1 MVTQR
6 SSYLSR
12 IARVGPEIGV
22 SLAPARVLFRSPLP
36 IPDGLRVEA
45 PAIFPPEVTPVQT
58 RRCRDPAEATGNI
71 TVSSKESVSERDA
84 RAPVP
89 PKPPSA
95 PLSRLLS
102 AEGSLKAAA
111 RGEARPS
118 TQVSGPLPVPD
129 PPRFLSAKLVL
140 GEPDSF
146 EPHFDET
153 REQAPLL
160 KTRGHTKARARSTNA
175 SEGALNS
182 KLANAPVPHLP
193 LPQRASS
200 APQGTVGLTNFRSTP
215 VSQRASETSRPILI
229 HPPPVRRETF
239 AAAESGTEKR
249 AAVPKDA
256 RTAVHIGA
264 LEVRIMQPPP
274 IAPPTATTFVRQSPA
289 PHHQAALSHGFRSFG
304 LTQG

>member
-1 MVTQR
+1 MRR
-6 SSYLSR
+6 SSYFSR
-12 IARVGPEIGV
+12 IARVGPEIGP

-58 RRCRDPAEATGNI
+58 RRGGDPAEPIGNI
-71 TVSSKESVSERDA
+71 TVSSKESVSARDA

-102 AEGSLKAAA
+102 AEGSPKAAP

-118 TQVSGPLPVPD
+118 TQVSGPVPVPD

-140 GEPDSF
+140 GEPESF
-146 EPHFDET
+146 EPHFEET
-153 REQAPLL
+153 REQASPL
-160 KTRGHTKARARSTNA
+160 KPSGHPKARARSANA
-175 SEGALNS
+175 AQGALNS
-182 KLANAPVPHLP
+182 KLADTPEPNPP

-200 APQGTVGLTNFRSTP
+200 APQGTVGQANSRAAP
-215 VSQRASETSRPILI
+215 VSQRASEASSTILI
-229 HPPPVRRETF
+229 PPPPVRRESF

-249 AAVPKDA
+249 AAVPKDEG
-256 RTAVHIGA
+256 TGVHIGT
-264 LEVRIMQPPP
+264 LEVRIMPPPP
-274 IAPPTATTFVRQSPA
+274 IAPPPAAATFVRPSPA
-289 PHHQAALSHGFRSFG
+289 PYPQPALSQGFRSFG